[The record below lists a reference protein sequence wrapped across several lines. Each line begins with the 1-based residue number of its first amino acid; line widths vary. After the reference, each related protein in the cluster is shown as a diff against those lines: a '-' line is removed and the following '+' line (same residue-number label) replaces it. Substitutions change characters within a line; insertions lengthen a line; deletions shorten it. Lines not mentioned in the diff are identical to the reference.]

1 MKTTIFNSVAG
12 GLGAFVTYAFGG
24 WTELMSFFLL
34 AVMIDIVTG
43 LLASV
48 KEGSGISSA
57 VGFDGLAKKVFMLIA
72 IMLAHRVDVLMGT
85 SFIMDGAIY
94 CYLANELVS
103 ITENYGRMG
112 LPLPD
117 ALKRVISV
125 LKDRGSKDGGDAQ

>member
-1 MKTTIFNSVAG
+1 MKVTVFNSVIG
-12 GLGAFVTYAFGG
+12 GLGAFASYAYGG

-34 AVMIDIVTG
+34 AIAIDIVTG
-43 LLASV
+43 VMASV

-57 VGFDGLAKKVFMLIA
+57 IGFVGLGKKVFMLIA
-72 IMLAHRVDVLMGT
+72 ILLAHRVDVLMGT
-85 SFIMDGAIY
+85 SFVMDGAIY

-125 LKDRGSKDGGDAQ
+125 LKDRSKDGGGA